1 MIIAPDHYQVIS
13 NGVKLKEEDLG
24 NNKKRTHWKETT
36 PLSTK
41 IMAMGA
47 ARFAVKTF
55 SDSPKGV
62 PVSAWSYPQDSAKI
76 FYDYAVAPSI
86 LRFFT
91 DYIAP
96 FPYNKLANV
105 QSTTIFGG
113 MENAGCIFYAEDL
126 VSGQRKSEGTVAHEI
141 AHQWFGNTASEK
153 SFAHLWLSEGFAT
166 YLTHYYFEKTYG
178 KDSAA
183 KLMQRDRDAIIGFL
197 RQQKRP
203 VVDSTSDLM
212 SLLNANSYQ
221 KGGWVLHMLR
231 QEVGDEAFRKIL
243 QAYYQQYKGGNA
255 ETRDFEAIAELVS
268 GKELTWFFDQW
279 LYRPGIPELRI
290 HRRIDNDGVKVK
302 VEQRGQPYRLPLEIA
317 VTAHGRTTI
326 HTLLVE
332 GGEAEFKWEGGTVS
346 NVVIDP
352 NRKLLFDEVRR

>member
-1 MIIAPDHYQVIS
+1 
-13 NGVKLKEEDLG
+13 
-24 NNKKRTHWKETT
+24 
-36 PLSTK
+36 
-41 IMAMGA
+41 MGA

-55 SDSPKGV
+55 SDSPKGI

-86 LRFFT
+86 LKFFS

-113 MENAGCIFYAEDL
+113 MENAGCIFYAEEL
-126 VSGQRKSEGTVAHEI
+126 VSGKRKSEGTVAHEI
-141 AHQWFGNTASEK
+141 AHQWFGDAASEK

-166 YLTHYYFEKTYG
+166 YLTHYYFEKRYG
-178 KDSAA
+178 KDSAT
-183 KLMQRDRDAIIGFL
+183 KLMQRDKEAIIGFV
-197 RQQKRP
+197 RQEKRP

-231 QEVGDEAFRKIL
+231 QEVGDVTFQNIL
-243 QAYYQQYKGGNA
+243 QTYYRQYKGGNA
-255 ETRDFEAIAELVS
+255 DTRDFEAIAEQVS

-290 HRRIDNDGVKVK
+290 QRKIEGDEVKVK
-302 VEQRGQPYRLPLEIA
+302 VQQVGKAFRLPLEIA
-317 VTAHGRTTI
+317 VTADGKTMV

-332 GGEAEFKWEGGTVS
+332 GSEAEFKWKGKNAS
-346 NVVIDP
+346 KVVIDP
-352 NRKLLFDEVRR
+352 EMKLLFAEVR